1 MVIADLRNPSR
12 FPDPCNQVGE
22 PRIGRPSE
30 HVVCIPEER
39 AAADFVSSP
48 RGECVLHD
56 GRNQA
61 AASRVERLP
70 VHRYG
75 LWYLRVRGSSSGPGD
90 PRRATRGARALG
102 ACRHDAA
109 AAGVRSR
116 IVLLAA
122 TGTPSKHIA
131 AQLDTS
137 QDTTYGVAA
146 PVRDRRAGGDFRGV
160 PDLIDAITGHRSKRQ
175 GRQAPAQCGSL
186 AETLLFKP
194 GL

>member
-1 MVIADLRNPSR
+1 MVEIKPPRHVWSVCLYIDTGSGTFAFVDRAPALAI
-12 FPDPCNQVGE
+12 PDEQRVAL
-22 PRIGRPSE
+22 
-30 HVVCIPEER
+30 ER
-39 AAADFVSSP
+39 WVRAGMTP
-48 RGECVLHD
+48 
-56 GRNQA
+56 Q
-61 AASRVERLP
+61 RL
-70 VHRYG
+70 
-75 LWYLRVRGSSSGPGD
+75 
-90 PRRATRGARALG
+90 AF
-102 ACRHDAA
+102 
-109 AAGVRSR
+109 RSR